1 MPYYSAAG
9 APPLDLDQYAAD
21 GTWRNGR
28 MKPKPERR
36 KPKRSRAE
44 PAPRPELEAA
54 SRAQLGRDEE
64 RRPYRPREEDAS
76 IEDPLQDWPKEE

>member
-1 MPYYSAAG
+1 MP
-9 APPLDLDQYAAD
+9 
-21 GTWRNGR
+21 
-28 MKPKPERR
+28 KKKRR

-44 PAPRPELEAA
+44 SAAQPELGAA
-54 SRAQLGRDEE
+54 GRAQLGPDEE